1 MVCGYGSKKRLVGIT
16 SWGIVISNPIFGE
29 YTCGLGEKNLH
40 GVFTNISHY
49 SEWINEN
56 LFIKGNTTNPPKPTF
71 IPTTTTFI
79 SRKTWYFETTSS
91 QTFSPNNVARKS
103 FSRDGVNV
111 IIYSNLFMILT
122 VWT

>member
-16 SWGIVISNPIFGE
+16 SWTITTSSDFIGE
-29 YTCGLGEKNLH
+29 YTCGSNWRNLH

-56 LFIKGNTTNPPKPTF
+56 LLIKGNTTNPPKPTI
-71 IPTTTTFI
+71 IPTTATFI
-79 SRKTWYFETTSS
+79 SRKTWYFEKTSS

-103 FSRDGVNV
+103 FSRDSLNV
-111 IIYSNLFMILT
+111 TIYSSLFLILI

>member
-29 YTCGLGEKNLH
+29 YTCGLGNLH
-40 GVFTNISHY
+40 GVYTKISYY

-56 LFIKGNTTNPPKPTF
+56 LLIKGNTTIPTTSTNPPKPTF
-71 IPTTTTFI
+71 I
-79 SRKTWYFETTSS
+79 SRTPFYFEKSSS
-91 QTFSPNNVARKS
+91 QTYSPNNIARKS
-103 FSRDGVNV
+103 FSKDSINV
-111 IIYSNLFMILT
+111 IIYSNLFLILI